1 MDFDAKKNLLQEVS
15 DYVHSYLRFND
26 CEAPVDVTVPV
37 DMPSDQ
43 VRFARIELPGY
54 YYDDRNDPDVVVSD
68 LVLIDLHAM
77 QQMPQAERRMY
88 VWGIIARMDVVTI
101 FKQQAHQRLE
111 AANTEY
117 EEILVSQDLLK

>member
-26 CEAPVDVTVPV
+26 CEVPVDVTVPV

-54 YYDDRNDPDVVVSD
+54 YSVDRDD

-101 FKQQAHQRLE
+101 LKQEAHQRLE